1 MAEDIQPAPVAL
13 DMRAVSKTWRGVA
26 ALESVSLEVAPGEM
40 VALIGPS
47 GSGKSTLLRIAA
59 GLIEADRGSGAVAL
73 FGRRVQE
80 DGRLSRGVR
89 RVRARVGFIF
99 QQFNL
104 VGRVS
109 LYANVLFGALGQLPG
124 WRGALGLFPAEVRKR
139 AMEALERVGIAEHAG
154 KRASALSGGQQQRGA
169 IARALVQRAEAIFAD
184 EPIASLDPVS
194 ARRVM
199 QLLARLNREDA
210 ITVVVTLHQVEYAMK
225 YCRRAIALKA
235 GRIAYDGPIGALTRE
250 RLIEIYGEEYR
261 DVVDEEEVR
270 P

>member
-1 MAEDIQPAPVAL
+1 M
-13 DMRAVSKTWRGVA
+13 
-26 ALESVSLEVAPGEM
+26 
-40 VALIGPS
+40 
-47 GSGKSTLLRIAA
+47 
-59 GLIEADRGSGAVAL
+59 
-73 FGRRVQE
+73 
-80 DGRLSRGVR
+80 
-89 RVRARVGFIF
+89 
-99 QQFNL
+99 
-104 VGRVS
+104 
-109 LYANVLFGALGQLPG
+109 
-124 WRGALGLFPAEVRKR
+124 
-139 AMEALERVGIAEHAG
+139 
-154 KRASALSGGQQQRGA
+154 
-169 IARALVQRAEAIFAD
+169 QRAEAIFAD

-225 YCRRAIALKA
+225 YCRRAVALKA

>member
-1 MAEDIQPAPVAL
+1 MVQGDRRAAKILQME
-13 DMRAVSKTWRGVA
+13 AVSKTWRAGR
-26 ALESVSLEVAPGEM
+26 ALDSVSLAIEPGEM

-59 GLIEADRGSGAVAL
+59 GLLEADRGSGPVSL
-73 FGRRVQE
+73 FGRPVQE
-80 DGRLSRGVR
+80 DGQLSRGVR
-89 RVRARVGFIF
+89 RVRARVGFVF

-109 LYANVLFGALGQLPG
+109 LYANALFGALGQMPA
-124 WRGALGLFPAEVRKR
+124 WRGALGLFPVDVRR
-139 AMEALERVGIAEHAG
+139 RTMEALERVGVADHAG
-154 KRASALSGGQQQRGA
+154 KRASTLSGGQQQRGA

-199 QLLARLNREDA
+199 RLLSQLNREDA
-210 ITVVVTLHQVEYAMK
+210 ITVFVTLHQVDYALK

-235 GRIAYDGPIGALTRE
+235 GRIAYDGPIEGLTRD
-250 RLIEIYGEEYR
+250 RLIDIYGDEYR
-261 DVVDEEEVR
+261 DVMDDGEAG